1 MPDGETLYTVAQ
13 CASLC
18 SVSRGTVHYWIK
30 KGKLQA
36 IRRGKTYTVPGPE
49 LLLFLKNTKRPV
61 PGALSRGFSDS
72 PLFSLHKPCWE
83 TGHGNPGGNP
93 CRNCLVFQKG
103 IDLCLSAKG
112 SSGIQCPTS
121 CIQCR
126 YYQDV
131 LFPKIQF
138 VHQLEV
144 PAVVVKDLLFLAAN
158 SAFADMC
165 RLKPE
170 AIPGLGAE
178 RILHPDSLPK
188 VLKNAR
194 LRSLNDREVPRNYHV
209 FARTKINGR
218 TPARVTVYPL
228 NEPSGAYLVLGEEA
242 PDGASEE
249 TSQEDRKGG
258 SS

>member
-1 MPDGETLYTVAQ
+1 MPNGEIHYTVAQ
-13 CASLC
+13 CANLC
-18 SVSRGTVHYWIK
+18 SVGRGTVHYWIK
-30 KGKLQA
+30 KGKLHA
-36 IRRGKTYTVPGPE
+36 IRSGKSYTVPIQG
-49 LLLFLKNTKRPV
+49 LLLFLKNTGRPV
-61 PGALSRGFSDS
+61 PSALNQDFSGS
-72 PLFSLHKPCWE
+72 PLFAMHKPCWE
-83 TGHGNPGGNP
+83 TGHGDPGGTP
-93 CRNCLVFQKG
+93 CRDCLVFQRG
-103 IDLCLSAKG
+103 LDLCLSARG

-138 VHQLEV
+138 VHQIEV

-170 AIPGLGAE
+170 DIPGLGIE
-178 RILHPDSLPK
+178 QIIHPESLPK
-188 VLKNAR
+188 VLVNAR
-194 LRSLNDREVPRNYHV
+194 NRSLNDNEAPRNYHV
-209 FARTKINGR
+209 FVRTKNHVR

-242 PDGASEE
+242 PNGASEE
-249 TSQEDRKGG
+249 TSQEERKGEP
-258 SS
+258 